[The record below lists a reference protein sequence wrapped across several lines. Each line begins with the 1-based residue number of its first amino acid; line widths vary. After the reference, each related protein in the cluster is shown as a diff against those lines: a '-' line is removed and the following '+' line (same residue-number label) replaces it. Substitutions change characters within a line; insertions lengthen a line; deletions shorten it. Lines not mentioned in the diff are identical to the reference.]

1 MYVAIMRTVKIGI
14 AVVMHPAA
22 LWLYEGVY
30 LGSAL
35 LSLFLLLM
43 SKVAFT
49 HFVASVLGW

>member
-1 MYVAIMRTVKIGI
+1 MYVAIMRTVKICI